1 VGPHGRVVVIP
12 SSYPV
17 DALCTAAVEDATHA
31 AAEVWAARTG
41 RTQAV
46 HVDPERALLACRSD
60 QLVRVDGRRP
70 GEVWSPISGFY
81 PTADDRWV
89 QLHTNFPHH
98 LARTLAVLGAVEDRD
113 AVARA
118 IAERTGEE
126 LEDAL
131 AAAGAC
137 ASLARTRA
145 EWMTHPQYAAV
156 RDLPRLDTL
165 PLETPRP
172 LPPADRPLGG
182 VRVIDMTRVLA
193 GPIAA
198 RTFAAFGADVLRVS
212 SPDLPEID
220 AVLPDTALGKRSAF
234 CDFRDVSQLEEFRAL
249 TRSADVVIQSYRPG
263 ALAALGVGPELNPNA
278 VWVSLS
284 AYSHAGP
291 WAGRR
296 GYDTLVQTATG
307 IAVSEGDAFGM
318 QRPRHV
324 PVSALDHSTGYFA
337 AAAAMRALVRGGGHV
352 RCSLVQTREF
362 LETLGRV
369 DNTHL
374 PRPDDDAIIPTLPTI
389 ASDYGL
395 TTYAPYGG
403 DLPETP
409 AQWDHGAEAPGSS
422 PLTWLE
428 ISGRTSPTSTG

>member
-1 VGPHGRVVVIP
+1 MP
-12 SSYPV
+12 SSYPLADLCEAAV
-17 DALCTAAVEDATHA
+17 TDATTAAATVWEARNGVAQQVKVGA
-31 AAEVWAARTG
+31 AWALRM
-41 RTQAV
+41 
-46 HVDPERALLACRSD
+46 CRSD
-60 QLVRVDGRRP
+60 QLLRVNGKKY

-98 LARTLAVLGAVEDRD
+98 LARTLAVLGAEDDRD
-113 AVARA
+113 AVASA
-118 IAERTGEE
+118 IAERQGQE

-137 ASLARTRA
+137 ASLARTRD
-145 EWMTHPQYAAV
+145 EWMAHPQFAAV

-165 PLETPRP
+165 PLDAPRS
-172 LPPADRPLGG
+172 LPPGDRPLSG

-193 GPIAA
+193 GPVGA
-198 RTFAAFGADVLRVS
+198 RMFAAFGADVLRVS

-234 CDFRDVSQLEEFRAL
+234 CDFRDPEQLAQFKAL
-249 TRSADVVIQSYRPG
+249 AGTADVIIQSYRPG
-263 ALAALGVGPELNPNA
+263 ALAEFGIAPDLNSNA

-291 WAGRR
+291 WADRR

-307 IAVSEGDAFGM
+307 IALSEGEAFG
-318 QRPRHV
+318 QGRPRHV
-324 PVSALDHSTGYFA
+324 PISALDHCTGYFA
-337 AAAAMRALVRGGGHV
+337 AGAAMRALVNGGGHV

-362 LETLGRV
+362 LESLGRV

-374 PRPDDDAIIPTLPTI
+374 RRPDDDWTVKHHLPTI
-389 ASDYGL
+389 RSAYGQ
-395 TTYAPYGG
+395 TTYVPFYGQLSG
-403 DLPETP
+403 TV
-409 AQWDHGAEAPGSS
+409 AHYDHGAEAPGSS
-422 PLTWLE
+422 ALAW
-428 ISGRTSPTSTG
+428 S